1 MIAYISGPM
10 TGLPDQNYA
19 AFQTAAEALRGQGI
33 QVISPHE
40 ITPPGVG
47 PWSWEAHMRVDLAAL
62 LTADVI
68 VLLPGWETSRGARLE
83 KTVADAL
90 GMLVDFTFTI
100 THGDDSALLDA
111 YRDFVILTPAAVFGF
126 FPFANNV
133 LA

>member
-1 MIAYISGPM
+1 MIAYLSGPM

-19 AFQTAAEALRGQGI
+19 AFQAAADRLRGHGV

-83 KTVADAL
+83 KAVADAL
-90 GMLVDFTFTI
+90 GLVVDY
-100 THGDDSALLDA
+100 S
-111 YRDFVILTPAAVFGF
+111 LTET
-126 FPFANNV
+126 
-133 LA
+133 L